1 LKLLPRQVPLLLP
14 GIRFRGRSTR
24 PRKQVVQPLQSICAQ
39 REIHH
44 AHRAVELVQRPRT
57 DDRRRHCWLMEQP
70 RQGHIGRA
78 LTEFV
83 AEPLEPFKIRAM
95 LLHLLLEILIGA
107 PADGRGSQGASQQT
121 SSERTPGNEP
131 DAIRHTGGNDFE
143 FDRSLGPIVETLLR
157 DDTEEMTAAGD
168 FLPLRQLPPG
178 KIAGAGIQYLA
189 LPHQLLHG
197 LPDFVPGRLAVDMVH
212 LVQID
217 AVGLKTPQTRFT
229 GALDVQRREPRGI
242 RPIPHAPVHLGRKHD
257 LFPSTATLCKPTAE
271 NLFGPSLSE
280 LPPVDV
286 RRVKKVHSQLQ
297 RTVHD
302 RHAARFGGL
311 RSKIHGAETEPAH
324 LDARAP
330 ELYVLHGFALLSVR
344 YRWSRPGPP
353 RPA

>member
-1 LKLLPRQVPLLLP
+1 
-14 GIRFRGRSTR
+14 
-24 PRKQVVQPLQSICAQ
+24 
-39 REIHH
+39 
-44 AHRAVELVQRPRT
+44 
-57 DDRRRHCWLMEQP
+57 
-70 RQGHIGRA
+70 
-78 LTEFV
+78 
-83 AEPLEPFKIRAM
+83 
-95 LLHLLLEILIGA
+95 
-107 PADGRGSQGASQQT
+107 
-121 SSERTPGNEP
+121 
-131 DAIRHTGGNDFE
+131 
-143 FDRSLGPIVETLLR
+143 
-157 DDTEEMTAAGD
+157 MTAAGD

-178 KIAGAGIQYLA
+178 KIAGAGIQNLA

-257 LFPSTATLCKPTAE
+257 LFPSTAALRKPTAE

-286 RRVKKVHSQLQ
+286 RRVEKVHSQLQ

-302 RHAARFGGL
+302 RHAVRFGGL
-311 RSKIHGAETEPAH
+311 RPKIHGAETEPAH

-330 ELYVLHGFALLSVR
+330 QLYVLHGFPQRQIPMVSIRPTSSRVSVKR
-344 YRWSRPGPP
+344 SARKSSAMCCAFVVPVNGTMPICMANRNTTWATPVPYVSAMARMAGSIHTSRLAVSSEKP
-353 RPA
+353 